1 MPKARVQT
9 YASLDDLLSAAEPAW
24 HVHPGE
30 IFAAVPWYRNL
41 LAHGFASPVQAAW
54 LSVAGAGQAQPSMA
68 VGLKRGADGWES
80 LANYYSSLWAA
91 IGEPRGLGPA
101 GWSALGEALRALPA
115 PVLRLQPLAEDGAL
129 LAGLEQGLRAAGYW
143 TDRFF
148 CFGNW
153 YLRVQGRSAEAHFAE
168 RPSALRHS
176 VERGRRRLARAGD
189 WDLRIHCTAD
199 AALEPAIADF
209 VSVYDRSWKTPE
221 PCAGFMPGLI
231 RTAAAQGWLRLG
243 VLRLAGEPIAAQVWL
258 VCGGKANI
266 YKLAY
271 VQGHERLSPGSVL
284 TAALMAHAIDV
295 DRVDEVDYLSGDDAY
310 KRDWMGARR
319 ERVGLVAF
327 QPGNWRGLLAAAR
340 HFGPRWLRRARRAA

>member
-1 MPKARVQT
+1 MPNARVQT
-9 YASLDDLLSAAEPAW
+9 HISLDDLLAAEPALR
-24 HVHPGE
+24 HAPGDM
-30 IFAAVPWYRNL
+30 FAAPPWYRNL
-41 LAHGFASPVQAAW
+41 LAHGFASPVQVAW
-54 LSVAGAGQAQPSMA
+54 LSVAGPGQALASVA
-68 VGLKRGADGWES
+68 IGLKRSADGWDS
-80 LANYYSSLWAA
+80 LANYYSSLWSSLGAPEALEPAA
-91 IGEPRGLGPA
+91 
-101 GWSALGEALRALPA
+101 WQALGEALRALPA

-129 LAGLEQGLRAAGYW
+129 LAGLEQGLRSAGYW
-143 TDRFF
+143 TDRYF

-153 YLRVQGRSAEAHFAE
+153 YLRVHGRSAADHFAD

-189 WDLRIHCTAD
+189 WDLRIHCAAD

-209 VSVYDRSWKTPE
+209 VSVYNRSWKMPE
-221 PCAGFMPGLI
+221 PCADFMPGLI

-310 KRDWMGARR
+310 KRDWMQARR

-327 QPGNWRGLLAAAR
+327 QPRHWRGLLAAAR
-340 HFGPRWLRRARRAA
+340 HFGPRWLRRPGPMA